1 MRLLSNGKVPREQI
15 FPSYDDI
22 ILFCQ
27 VFPNRLTTTHFFLAG
42 SDEQAC
48 PSQDKM
54 LLQSITTTADAYR
67 SINEREVDVRQY
79 MRSSPSLHSERRSGD
94 AFLC

>member
-1 MRLLSNGKVPREQI
+1 MMRLLSNGKVPREQI

-54 LLQSITTTADAYR
+54 LLQSITTTAG
-67 SINEREVDVRQY
+67 SIPLD
-79 MRSSPSLHSERRSGD
+79 
-94 AFLC
+94 